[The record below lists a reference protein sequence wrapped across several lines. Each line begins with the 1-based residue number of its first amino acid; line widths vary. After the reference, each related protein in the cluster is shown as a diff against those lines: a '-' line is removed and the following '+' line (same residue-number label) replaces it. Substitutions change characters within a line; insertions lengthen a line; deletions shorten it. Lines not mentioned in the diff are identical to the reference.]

1 MIIDDLLILMM
12 NSSGEIALLSMFFLQ
27 LSLTIF
33 LIRLNLLRIDRRS
46 VVAPDENK
54 ESEENHGSFSKNC
67 KKYFLTSR
75 EIEILKLIR
84 DGLPYKIIAAQLHI
98 SENTV
103 GTHVK
108 NMFTKVEVTN
118 KMELVSRVVANK

>member
-1 MIIDDLLILMM
+1 MNIIM
-12 NSSGEIALLSMFFLQ
+12 NSSIQIVILSLFVLQ
-27 LSLTIF
+27 LFLTTIQ
-33 LIRLNLLRIDRRS
+33 IMINLNSKSNGLTNERR
-46 VVAPDENK
+46 
-54 ESEENHGSFSKNC
+54 ESDDSIEDFSKNC

-75 EIEILKLIR
+75 EIEILKLIS

-108 NMFTKVEVTN
+108 NMFSKVKATN
-118 KMELVSRVVANK
+118 KMELVSRVASFK